1 MSSLPVPDWL
11 ARIGIASWLV
21 LGVLGLGAVAVLGMS
36 TFSAIVIPVIFSAVA
51 AAVFVPL
58 VDRFERWRIPRG
70 LGALLAILIIIG
82 GLTAIVALITRAV
95 IDQADTLSTAFS
107 AAFADLQSW
116 LGSIGIDEGLLAQ
129 ARDAVTSLVSSG
141 GGGLLSSAASAASS
155 AAALVI
161 GLFFGLV
168 FLYFLMRDAPRLP
181 GWVAGNLDAAQAA
194 EVISVSRS
202 GISVV
207 RRYFTGR
214 AVVALF
220 DAIVIGVG
228 AAVLQI
234 PLVPAIA
241 VLTFVGGFVPYLGA
255 VVAGALAVVLGLA
268 SGGFPTAVIM
278 LVIVLLTQNVLEPLV
293 EARVIGQSL
302 GLHPMLVIIATTIG
316 GIAAGFA
323 GLILGAPLTA
333 TIVAVRN
340 DVRARSAPRPESDA
354 QPEAEAAL
362 APAAPDT
369 RPPSG
374 PPPSTP
380 PPSE

>member
-1 MSSLPVPDWL
+1 MSSLPVPPWL
-11 ARIGIASWLV
+11 ARIGIASWLT
-21 LGVLGLGAVAVLGMS
+21 LGVLGLGAVVVLGVS
-36 TFSAIVIPVIFSAVA
+36 TFSAIAIPVIFSAVA

-58 VDRFERWRIPRG
+58 VDVFERWRIPRG
-70 LGALLAILIIIG
+70 IGALLAILIIIG
-82 GLTAIVALITRAV
+82 GLVGIVALITRAV
-95 IDQADTLSTAFS
+95 IDQADVLSVAFS
-107 AAFADLQSW
+107 TAFADLQAW
-116 LGSIGIDEGLLAQ
+116 LAGVGIDEGLLQQ

-141 GGGLLSSAASAASS
+141 GGGLVSSAASAASS

-181 GWVAGNLDAAQAA
+181 GWAAGNLDAGQAA
-194 EVISVSRS
+194 EVVSVSRS
-202 GISVV
+202 AVSVV

-220 DAIVIGVG
+220 DAIVIGAG

-255 VVAGALAVVLGLA
+255 VLAGALAVVLGLA
-268 SGGFPTAVIM
+268 SGGVTTALIM
-278 LVIVLLTQNVLEPLV
+278 LVVVLATQNVLEPLV

-316 GIAAGFA
+316 GIAAGFS

-333 TIVAVRN
+333 TIVQVRN
-340 DVRARSAPRPESDA
+340 DIRARN
-354 QPEAEAAL
+354 
-362 APAAPDT
+362 APAPVPAAA
-369 RPPSG
+369 G
-374 PPPSTP
+374 PPPGDAPPLRDIP
-380 PPSE
+380 PPADAPPLRDAPPPE

>member
-1 MSSLPVPDWL
+1 MSSLPVPEWL
-11 ARIGIASWLV
+11 ARIGIASWLA
-21 LGVLGLGAVAVLGMS
+21 LGVLGLGAVVVLGMS

-58 VDRFERWRIPRG
+58 VDRFERWRIPRS
-70 LGALLAILIIIG
+70 LGALLAIVIIIG
-82 GLTAIVALITRAV
+82 GLAAIVALITRAV
-95 IDQADTLSTAFS
+95 IDQADTLSAAFS
-107 AAFADLQSW
+107 AAFADLQAW
-116 LGSIGIDEGLLAQ
+116 LSSVGIDEGLVAQ
-129 ARDAVTSLVSSG
+129 ARDAVTSLVSTG
-141 GGGLLSSAASAASS
+141 GGGLVSSAASAASS

-168 FLYFLMRDAPRLP
+168 FLYFLMRDAPKLP
-181 GWVAGNLDAAQAA
+181 VWAASNLDDAQAS
-194 EVISVSRS
+194 EVVSVSRS
-202 GISVV
+202 GVSVV

-268 SGGFPTAVIM
+268 SGGLPTALIM

-316 GIAAGFA
+316 GIAAGFS

-333 TIVAVRN
+333 TIVQVRN
-340 DVRARSAPRPESDA
+340 DIRARSAVPPPSTPPPETVHA
-354 QPEAEAAL
+354 PET
-362 APAAPDT
+362 APAADAPPAGP
-369 RPPSG
+369 PPSG
-374 PPPSTP
+374 PPPSR
-380 PPSE
+380 